1 MLKIGA
7 VVALCIYSTTALA
20 CGLHQS
26 TGFNMAIEEGSLD
39 VFASVIEVRQSGEL
53 NNINK
58 PDHFRVFSFK
68 SSLEKAHPNQT
79 DFSIFEAIKGHY
91 SDVTMGANVQI
102 TGKDSLPTDEEVL
115 LITELDVLD
124 ALATGTLSWEQ
135 AKQADLVRINGPE
148 KRKRA
153 LNLWFSQIFQG

>member
-1 MLKIGA
+1 MLKLA
-7 VVALCIYSTTALA
+7 VVATFCLYSATALA

-58 PDHFRVFSFK
+58 PDHFRLFSFK
-68 SSLEKAHPNQT
+68 SSLEKAHPNKA

-91 SDVTMGANVQI
+91 SDVAIGSNVQI
-102 TGKDSLPTDEEVL
+102 TGMDNLPTDEEVL

-135 AKQADLVRINGPE
+135 AKLAGLVRINGPE

-153 LNLWFSQIFQG
+153 IDLWFSQIFQG